1 MLNLSN
7 INDVPPSQKRQ
18 ERLKRLYQVATTSPT
33 EQVNP
38 NTANI
43 DKASIKEQLT
53 LINQQD
59 ASVTDAVNKAI
70 PQLSPLVEAI
80 IQHFQHYPDTA
91 RLIYVG
97 AGTSGRLGVL
107 DAVECV
113 PTFGIEPGIV
123 IGIIA
128 GGENALTQAVE
139 GAEDSAQLAITDL
152 DALTLTP
159 ADTVIGISASGGAAY
174 VTKALQAAKQAG
186 CLTGA
191 ITNNPKAKLLG
202 IAQHDVILH
211 TGPEVITGSTR
222 MKAGTAQKLVLNML
236 STTVMM
242 NLGHT
247 YGNVMIDVKPTNE
260 KLIDR
265 AIRLTSALADT
276 SMEMAKSTL
285 EQTDFKVKP
294 AVVMLINQ
302 WDRPMAEQKLTETSG
317 QLWPLID

>member
-1 MLNLSN
+1 MLNLFS
-7 INDVPPSQKRQ
+7 INHVPPSQKRQ
-18 ERLKRLYQVATTSPT
+18 ERLERLYQVATTSPT

-38 NTANI
+38 NTATI
-43 DKASIKEQLT
+43 DKASIQDQLT

-80 IQHFQHYPDTA
+80 IQRFQQYTDTA

-152 DALTLTP
+152 NALTLTP
-159 ADTVIGISASGGAAY
+159 ADTVIGVSASGGAAY
-174 VTKALQAAKQAG
+174 IIKALQTAKQAG

-191 ITNNPKAKLLG
+191 ITNNPKAKLLD
-202 IAQHDVILH
+202 IAHHDVIIH

-265 AIRLTSALADT
+265 AIRLTSALAGT
-276 SMEMAKSTL
+276 SMEVAKSTL
-285 EQTDFKVKP
+285 EQTGFKVKP

-302 WDRPMAEQKLTETSG
+302 WDRRMAEQKLTETNG